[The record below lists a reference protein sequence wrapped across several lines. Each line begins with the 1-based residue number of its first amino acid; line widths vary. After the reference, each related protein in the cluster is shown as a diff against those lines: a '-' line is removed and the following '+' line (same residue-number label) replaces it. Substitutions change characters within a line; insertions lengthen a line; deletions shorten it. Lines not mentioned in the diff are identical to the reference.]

1 MARTIAVTGASGMIG
16 TQLSSVLT
24 ARGDQVIPL
33 KRGSSQ
39 PEGDDSGVFWDPNG
53 TGICQPT
60 AAEGIDTLVHL
71 AGESIASG
79 RWTAARKQ
87 LIRDSRVSAT
97 TNLVRSLGRMNQ
109 PPSTFVCASA
119 IGIYG
124 DRGSEELSES
134 SPRGMGFLAEVC
146 RDWETAA
153 AEAEQFGIRV
163 VQIRIGVVLSPRG
176 GALANMLTPFR
187 LCAGGIIGNGKQ
199 YWSWIGLHD
208 LVRVLIET
216 IDNDALR
223 GPVNAVSPNS
233 MTNYDFTKTLGT
245 VLRRPTVFPLP
256 AFMAKIILGEMAEEL
271 LLSSARV
278 VPQELNEHGFE
289 FEHADLESCLRYEL
303 DAGS

>member
-1 MARTIAVTGASGMIG
+1 MARKIAVTGASGMVG
-16 TQLSSVLT
+16 TRLSSVLT
-24 ARGDQVIPL
+24 ARGDHVIPL

-39 PEGDDSGVFWDPNG
+39 PEGDDSAVFWDPNG

-60 AAEGIDTLVHL
+60 AAEGIDTLIHL

-87 LIRDSRVSAT
+87 RIRDSRVSAT
-97 TNLVRSLGRMNQ
+97 TNLVRSLGRMDQ

-124 DRGSEELSES
+124 NRGSEELTEL
-134 SPRGMGFLAEVC
+134 SPRGTGFLADVC
-146 RDWETAA
+146 RDWEAAA
-153 AEAEQFGIRV
+153 AEAEQFGVRV

-216 IDNDALR
+216 IDNGALS
-223 GPVNAVSPNS
+223 GPINAVSPNA
-233 MTNYDFTKTLGT
+233 MTNHDFTKSLGK
-245 VLRRPTVFPLP
+245 VLRRPTIFPLP
-256 AFMAKIILGEMAEEL
+256 AFMAKIILGEMADEL

-278 VPQELNEHGFE
+278 VPAALSKHGFT

-303 DAGS
+303 NSIS